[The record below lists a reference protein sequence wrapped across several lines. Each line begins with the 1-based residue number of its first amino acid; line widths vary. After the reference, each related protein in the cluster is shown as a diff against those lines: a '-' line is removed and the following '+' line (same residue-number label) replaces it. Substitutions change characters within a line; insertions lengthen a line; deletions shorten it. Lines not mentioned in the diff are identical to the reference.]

1 MENRLNIL
9 SESLDQKLLVLR
21 EIMAYNEKQEQA
33 FRSEA
38 VDLESFDEAVE
49 EKGRLIEKLSRLDD
63 GFETLYA
70 QLSEE
75 LKQNRQQ
82 YAEQI
87 KELQTKVA
95 EVTIDDFTKTVGY
108 ACLYKSLA
116 EKTDEIPLSEITISL
131 IRERYP
137 KRLMKAMADNGYTI
151 SEYCPGIYYVTGNL
165 LFATQ
170 IIVTNYLGR
179 EHQWLRVLSAH
190 AKEEDIISFAY
201 ASTNLTTQGE
211 HNNADAI
218 YQVSVMANYEM
229 YEELKRRKPLMCE
242 ALKLLMKNELDESM
256 EKGMEKGIEQ
266 GRLDEIISSVLD
278 GDYSKER
285 GAEKLGIPIQEF
297 DELLGRFP
305 KNPA

>member
-95 EVTIDDFTKTVGY
+95 EVT
-108 ACLYKSLA
+108 
-116 EKTDEIPLSEITISL
+116 ELS
-131 IRERYP
+131 
-137 KRLMKAMADNGYTI
+137 
-151 SEYCPGIYYVTGNL
+151 
-165 LFATQ
+165 
-170 IIVTNYLGR
+170 
-179 EHQWLRVLSAH
+179 
-190 AKEEDIISFAY
+190 
-201 ASTNLTTQGE
+201 
-211 HNNADAI
+211 
-218 YQVSVMANYEM
+218 VSVQAQEARNKKLVEEYFRKARTGLGQSRRSSRAAYDYYKNMSGADYPTNREM
-229 YEELKRRKPLMCE
+229 DSRK
-242 ALKLLMKNELDESM
+242 
-256 EKGMEKGIEQ
+256 
-266 GRLDEIISSVLD
+266 
-278 GDYSKER
+278 
-285 GAEKLGIPIQEF
+285 
-297 DELLGRFP
+297 
-305 KNPA
+305 